1 MIKYGFPLLLEPL
14 LKLFNLVF
22 QKGQFPKLWNES
34 YITLIHKKG
43 DKSDPANYRGI
54 SLTSNLGKLF
64 NKVLLARI
72 MKFINSNNL
81 ICENQIGFK
90 EKARTTDHIFT
101 LKSIIE
107 TYKSNKKK
115 VFAAF
120 IDLRKAFDTVW
131 REGLFYKLCNY
142 NLPVKF
148 FKIIHSMYQDPS
160 CRLKFKHGLSKN
172 FISKCKVKQGDV
184 LSPILFNLYINDL
197 ISDLNEAQTEPVTIG
212 EVCVNS
218 LFYADDIILLSNTQS
233 GLQNSLNTL
242 NRFCSSWKL
251 EVNEQKSKI
260 VVFNSNGKSH
270 FNSFT
275 LGDKY
280 IETVKSYCYLGINI
294 KHTGNLNT
302 SSKLLMEKGR
312 KAWLKIKRTTG
323 LNNPCN
329 LLEKLFDA
337 LVNPIILYGCEVWG
351 VDCSFKDT
359 DPFEHL
365 QIKFI
370 KYIVRQQMLPA
381 WPNSTGTH

>member
-120 IDLRKAFDTVW
+120 IDLRKAFDIAQYY
-131 REGLFYKLCNY
+131 L
-142 NLPVKF
+142 
-148 FKIIHSMYQDPS
+148 I
-160 CRLKFKHGLSKN
+160 
-172 FISKCKVKQGDV
+172 FI
-184 LSPILFNLYINDL
+184 
-197 ISDLNEAQTEPVTIG
+197 
-212 EVCVNS
+212 
-218 LFYADDIILLSNTQS
+218 
-233 GLQNSLNTL
+233 
-242 NRFCSSWKL
+242 
-251 EVNEQKSKI
+251 
-260 VVFNSNGKSH
+260 
-270 FNSFT
+270 
-275 LGDKY
+275 
-280 IETVKSYCYLGINI
+280 
-294 KHTGNLNT
+294 
-302 SSKLLMEKGR
+302 
-312 KAWLKIKRTTG
+312 
-323 LNNPCN
+323 
-329 LLEKLFDA
+329 
-337 LVNPIILYGCEVWG
+337 
-351 VDCSFKDT
+351 
-359 DPFEHL
+359 
-365 QIKFI
+365 
-370 KYIVRQQMLPA
+370 
-381 WPNSTGTH
+381 